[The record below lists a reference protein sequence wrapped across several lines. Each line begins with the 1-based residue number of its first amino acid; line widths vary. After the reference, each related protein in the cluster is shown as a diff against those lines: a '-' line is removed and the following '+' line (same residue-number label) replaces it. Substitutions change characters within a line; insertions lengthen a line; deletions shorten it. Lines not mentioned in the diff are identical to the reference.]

1 MVIIDVHTYRMYTYF
16 DQDCKCMYVFMVFY
30 QQGYCFVCIGASA
43 AFSYAHSKGLFAGV
57 SLEASV
63 IAARHDVNRQFY
75 GMEVTPAQLLSG
87 EIPGYI
93 YISTYIRTILPGVYI
108 RYLIA
113 SKPVRL

>member
-1 MVIIDVHTYRMYTYF
+1 MYAYMVY
-16 DQDCKCMYVFMVFY
+16 Y
-30 QQGYCFVCIGASA
+30 QQDYCFVKCCHFVCIGASA

-87 EIPGYI
+87 EIPGY
-93 YISTYIRTILPGVYI
+93 TYIRTYIRKILPEI
-108 RYLIA
+108 
-113 SKPVRL
+113 